1 MTIGTGLFVLGAW
14 LVLVAAYATDKVNE
28 IGIKRAR
35 NAAWLATL
43 LGLAVTAAHHPW
55 VLAHAL

>member
-14 LVLVAAYATDKVNE
+14 LVLVAAYATDKVTE

-35 NAAWLATL
+35 VGAWLATL
-43 LGLAVTAAHHPW
+43 IGLALTLLSHPIVLGVT
-55 VLAHAL
+55 